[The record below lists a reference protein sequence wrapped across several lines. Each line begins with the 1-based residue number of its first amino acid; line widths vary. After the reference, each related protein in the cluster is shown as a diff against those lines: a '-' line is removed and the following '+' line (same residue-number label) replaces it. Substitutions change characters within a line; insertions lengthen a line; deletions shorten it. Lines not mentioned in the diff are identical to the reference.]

1 VDHVLIGFG
10 IALLVENIPSRGFEK
25 RVQKFSPQLGL
36 IVRSLTVRGHVML
49 KAFYEFL
56 DDLGSG
62 YGKNFLP
69 IGIPKDA

>member
-1 VDHVLIGFG
+1 
-10 IALLVENIPSRGFEK
+10 
-25 RVQKFSPQLGL
+25 
-36 IVRSLTVRGHVML
+36 ML